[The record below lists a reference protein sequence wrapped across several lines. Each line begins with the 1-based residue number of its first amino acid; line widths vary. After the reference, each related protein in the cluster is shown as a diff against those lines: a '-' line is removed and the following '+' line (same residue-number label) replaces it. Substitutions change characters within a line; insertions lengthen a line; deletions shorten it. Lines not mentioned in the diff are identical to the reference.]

1 MCGLGREVLWYA
13 KQRMLP
19 SFARRRLH
27 MRKPLAGIPFSRR
40 GGVHLYWLA
49 GAPIYRLLLRVGIK
63 VADEGLISWGYVR
76 SSNIYVR
83 GSLGLRTWSLRLRA
97 WMQKNHYVKVLFLH
111 EKDTFPSA
119 G

>member
-13 KQRMLP
+13 KQGMLP

-27 MRKPLAGIPFSRR
+27 MSKPLAGIPFPRR
-40 GGVHLYWLA
+40 GGVYLYWSA

-83 GSLGLRTWSLRLRA
+83 GYL
-97 WMQKNHYVKVLFLH
+97 
-111 EKDTFPSA
+111 E
-119 G
+119 